1 MSEYYFCFFFC
12 FSGLVL
18 CFYPKSGFKQFWIFI
33 SPNGFYLVTQNSFLC
48 FRDFQ
53 TFIPGSTSTQSLPDR
68 SGNTEKRWVHFL
80 CSLHVPL
87 FWEFSNQNFGKIV
100 NFFFKIHQV
109 TYQTDGHTVRSILSQ
124 KFLRFGFC
132 IFFYSHFCYFLIL
145 NICLLFFTVQW
156 TQVLLWLQ

>member
-80 CSLHVPL
+80 CSLHVLL

-100 NFFFKIHQV
+100 NFFFQNSSSNISNWWAYCKEYFEPKIFE
-109 TYQTDGHTVRSILSQ
+109 IW
-124 KFLRFGFC
+124 FLY
-132 IFFYSHFCYFLIL
+132 FFLQPF
-145 NICLLFFTVQW
+145 LLFFDT
-156 TQVLLWLQ
+156 